1 MGEGMATS
9 AAFRELEFP
18 DNDLFDYELI
28 NGLLVRKQSPTL
40 KHQRISRRISTALN
54 NFALK
59 TGIGEML
66 YAPLDVVL
74 DDNNV
79 YHPDIIFVKKDRA
92 SILDEVEQVVIG
104 APDLVVEILSKS
116 TIVYDRGAKKDIY
129 ERYGVREYWL
139 VDQRTNNI
147 EVYSY
152 ADQRYKLIDNYDETG
167 TLKSLTLEGFEMD
180 IETVFKD

>member
-1 MGEGMATS
+1 M
-9 AAFRELEFP
+9 EFP

-40 KHQRISRRISTALN
+40 KHQRILRRLMTAFDL
-54 NFALK
+54 FAK
-59 TGIGEML
+59 RTGMGEVL
-66 YAPLDVVL
+66 CAPLDVVL

-116 TIVYDRGAKKDIY
+116 TIVYDRGEKKDIY

-167 TLKSLTLEGFEMD
+167 ILKSLTLEGFEMD
-180 IETVFKD
+180 IEAVFKD